1 MDDSRE
7 GELFVYIN
15 GEFTPKSQAK
25 ISVFDHGLLY
35 GDGVFE
41 GIRAYGGKVFKLD
54 EHLDR
59 LYESAHCIWLN
70 IPISKDEMR
79 QAILETLRK
88 NNLKDAYIRV
98 VVTRGVGDL
107 GLEPWKC
114 SNPTVIIIT
123 DRIELFPQEMY
134 EKGIT
139 AITVSTRRN
148 SHQVLNP
155 AIKSL
160 NYLNN
165 ILAKME
171 AKLAGKQEAI
181 MLTIDGYVAE
191 GSGENIFIVK
201 KQCLYTPP
209 VHMGILRGITRGV
222 ILELAKRL
230 GIQAY
235 EAVLTSIDLYVADE
249 CFMTGTG
256 VEIVPVV
263 EIDGHKIGDGKP
275 GPITK
280 MLMEEFRKLTAQDG
294 TPIY

>member
-1 MDDSRE
+1 
-7 GELFVYIN
+7 
-15 GEFTPKSQAK
+15 
-25 ISVFDHGLLY
+25 
-35 GDGVFE
+35 
-41 GIRAYGGKVFKLD
+41 
-54 EHLDR
+54 
-59 LYESAHCIWLN
+59 
-70 IPISKDEMR
+70 
-79 QAILETLRK
+79 LETLRK

-123 DRIELFPQEMY
+123 DRIELFPREMY

-222 ILELAKRL
+222 ILELAKKL